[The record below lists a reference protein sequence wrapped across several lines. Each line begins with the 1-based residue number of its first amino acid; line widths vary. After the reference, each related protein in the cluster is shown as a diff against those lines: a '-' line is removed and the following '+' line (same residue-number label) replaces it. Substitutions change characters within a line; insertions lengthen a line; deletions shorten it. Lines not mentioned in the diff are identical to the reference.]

1 MIDWLTLRIHAAI
14 PIPSGKLISVDAD
27 GEVEYIVDK
36 RHHVEGSYS
45 SKTSVRF
52 FGYDLTTEISGNPAK
67 FLQGHNL
74 FGSSDLYGLSQD
86 FIASVADRLG
96 YRFTANEQRLIEEG
110 MIILTRIDTT
120 EMWGFGNQA
129 RALNVIRALG
139 ERSHLA
145 YRGRGS
151 LHKESTVYWNPKST
165 RLAAKAYAKGVELK
179 AHKLPHD
186 IPHRDDLIAY
196 ADDKVRIEFTVRSP
210 WLKRRGLD
218 VCRNWPTL
226 GVTPEGLHAELM
238 SKLSVTDAVLIES
251 DHQDKLEPV
260 LRLVYDAWQAGK
272 DLRRILPRST
282 FYKRRKQLL
291 KHGIDIAATVPTEPV
306 SNVVPLRVTFEGK
319 PATVPTWAVGTPLY
333 HQPQRRAA

>member
-1 MIDWLTLRIHAAI
+1 MIDWLTIRIPCHV
-14 PIPSGKLISVDAD
+14 PIPSGKLISVDASGAID
-27 GEVEYIVDK
+27 YIVDK
-36 RHHVEGSYS
+36 RHHVEGSHS

-74 FGSSDLYGLSQD
+74 FGSSDLYGVSQD
-86 FIASVADRLG
+86 FIAAVLARLD
-96 YRFTANEQRLIEEG
+96 YEPDETTRRLISEG
-110 MIILTRIDTT
+110 TLILTRIDTT
-120 EMWGFGNQA
+120 EMWGFGNLP

-145 YRGRGS
+145 YRGRGT

-179 AHKLPHD
+179 AHQLPGD
-186 IPHRDDLIAY
+186 LPMRDDLLAY
-196 ADDKVRIEFTVRSP
+196 AQDKVRIEFTIRGP

-218 VCRNWPTL
+218 VTRNWDTL
-226 GVTPEGLHAELM
+226 GVTPESLHAELM
-238 SKLSVTDAVLIES
+238 AQMSVTDAVLIES
-251 DHQDKLEPV
+251 DHQDKLPPV
-260 LRLVYDAWQAGK
+260 LRLVYDAWATGK

-282 FYKRRKQLL
+282 FYKRRRQLL
-291 KHGIDIAATVPTEPV
+291 EHGIDIAASVPTEPV
-306 SNVVPLRVTFEGK
+306 SNVVPLRVTFAGER
-319 PATVPTWAVGTPLY
+319 ATVPSWAIGTPLY